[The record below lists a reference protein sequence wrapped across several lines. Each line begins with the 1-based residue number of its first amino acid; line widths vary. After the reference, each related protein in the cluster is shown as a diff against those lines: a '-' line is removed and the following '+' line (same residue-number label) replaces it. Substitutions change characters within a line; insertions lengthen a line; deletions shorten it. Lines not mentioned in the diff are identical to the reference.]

1 MKIMFISNNE
11 NYSFEKQPRG
21 SHALVHFLRQKNEV
35 LALGKKD
42 ILNFYRYYLKFKPD
56 VIVSLWVPAGFI
68 PAILNKIG
76 MIKCPLVHA
85 WDDYYAEQMTNYPF
99 WLVNFM
105 EKFTIKN
112 SDYITTVSKYNE
124 SLAKKYGKKV
134 FYIPHGVE
142 PRFKKSKIKLDKL
155 ALKKTGI
162 KVLYLGEQSRYKKVD
177 KIIEAFKKVEGDLF
191 LLGEINYELREMA
204 KNQKNIHFLEPV
216 PSQEVLSILKQAD
229 LLINTSDQDSNFKFF
244 EYIRAGKP
252 ILAYDG
258 RPGLIFKHKTNAYLT
273 QNFGIGVMELS
284 KDKKLRKK
292 LSKNVKQLKNQY
304 VFTWEE
310 VAKKHLTVYKEILA
324 NKK

>member
-1 MKIMFISNNE
+1 
-11 NYSFEKQPRG
+11 
-21 SHALVHFLRQKNEV
+21 
-35 LALGKKD
+35 
-42 ILNFYRYYLKFKPD
+42 
-56 VIVSLWVPAGFI
+56 
-68 PAILNKIG
+68 
-76 MIKCPLVHA
+76 
-85 WDDYYAEQMTNYPF
+85 
-99 WLVNFM
+99 
-105 EKFTIKN
+105 
-112 SDYITTVSKYNE
+112 
-124 SLAKKYGKKV
+124 
-134 FYIPHGVE
+134 
-142 PRFKKSKIKLDKL
+142 
-155 ALKKTGI
+155 
-162 KVLYLGEQSRYKKVD
+162 
-177 KIIEAFKKVEGDLF
+177 VEGDLF